1 MTGAATPAENDA
13 AKVSAIC
20 AAVLGGFFAAAA
32 FGVMG
37 ARAGLSV
44 TVGAL
49 IAVSNLLVLRAIIRS
64 IVTAPAD
71 AEAAEGD
78 HRGNGRRGGAA
89 WAIFAVLKIFV
100 LFGGVWLLL
109 AKGLVDPIPLVVGYS
124 VLPLGMTGSTLLSSL
139 RPRS

>member
-1 MTGAATPAENDA
+1 MTRTHENDA

-20 AAVLGGFFAAAA
+20 AAVLGGIFAIGA

-37 ARAGLSV
+37 TRAGLSV

-71 AEAAEGD
+71 AVPAEGD
-78 HRGNGRRGGAA
+78 HQGNGRRGGAA
-89 WAIFAVLKIFV
+89 WGIFAVLKIFV